1 MVPRRIKVCGASAI
15 EFIMTPSAL
24 ILILLAALLHATWN
38 YLAKKSR
45 DKLSFLW
52 LFVLAAI
59 VIYFL
64 PFVYR
69 LRSHHIPTNGWI
81 YIFAT
86 GFIHA
91 FYFWFLGAAYERG
104 DLSTVY
110 PIARGTAPVL
120 VPFVAAGWLRESP
133 SVLGAFGIG
142 LVAVGIY
149 TINLPNFSWRA
160 LLQVWRAMRRGPV
173 LLAFSTGITTTLYTV
188 ADKQGVQSVDPFIYI
203 YLMFVLSV
211 LFLTPWM
218 LLRKRKELRNEW
230 MTNKRTIGLVGFMCL
245 GTYLMVLSAM
255 ATPSKISYIAAGREC
270 SIIFSA
276 LFGIL
281 LLKESHGRLKI
292 VGAIVIV
299 LGLVCIAF
307 AK

>member
-1 MVPRRIKVCGASAI
+1 
-15 EFIMTPSAL
+15 MTPIAL
-24 ILILLAALLHATWN
+24 IFVLLAALLHATWN

-45 DKLSFLW
+45 DKFSFLW
-52 LFVLAAI
+52 LFIIAAMI
-59 VIYFL
+59 IYFA
-64 PFVYR
+64 PFVYW
-69 LRSHHIPTNGWI
+69 LRSHHIPTDGWR
-81 YIFAT
+81 YILAT
-86 GFIHA
+86 GLIHA

-120 VPFVAAGWLRESP
+120 VPFLAAGWLREFP
-133 SVLGAFGIG
+133 SLLGAFGIG
-142 LVAVGIY
+142 LVALGIY
-149 TINLPNFSWRA
+149 TINLPDFSWGGIWQA
-160 LLQVWRAMRRGPV
+160 WRAMRHGPV
-173 LLAFSTGITTTLYTV
+173 RLSFSTGVMTTLYTV
-188 ADKQGVQSVDPFIYI
+188 VDKRGVQFVDPFIYI

-230 MTNKRTIGLVGFMCL
+230 LTNKRTIGLVGVMCL
-245 GTYLMVLSAM
+245 GTYLLILSAM
-255 ATPSKISYIAAGREC
+255 ATPSKVSYIAAGREG
-270 SIIFSA
+270 SILFSA

-281 LLKESHGRLKI
+281 LLKELRGRQKI

-299 LGLVCIAF
+299 FGLVCIAL